1 MTNMTRYDYSSSSS
15 TRAHESMSDRKVSR
29 MQNGKVKMLGR
40 MRKGMM
46 TTRKM
51 RGRAYVSRAFR

>member
-1 MTNMTRYDYSSSSS
+1 
-15 TRAHESMSDRKVSR
+15 MSDRKASR